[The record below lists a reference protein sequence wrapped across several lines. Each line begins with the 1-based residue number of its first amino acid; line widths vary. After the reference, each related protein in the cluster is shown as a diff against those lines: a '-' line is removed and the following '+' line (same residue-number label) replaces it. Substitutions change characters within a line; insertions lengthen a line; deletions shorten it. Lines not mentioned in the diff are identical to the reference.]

1 MLTDHDIVAPQMRA
15 LQRLEHQLQRI
26 DLRWEVIET
35 TACIV
40 CADQQTGFLSVLG
53 STRAAFGA
61 LATELVER
69 IAAAHLANRQRDLA
83 SKAQVA
89 IDILTRNLFE
99 RTADVG
105 FIATDGPLVAFVRAP
120 QAIDADAQRTRLI
133 ARLVEYRAKYSVY
146 SDIVLLDHQARPL
159 LRLVPGDDARV
170 APPPWWPDAMA
181 QSSWIESHGPSDL
194 FPDAGD
200 VLIYAHRI
208 VSPQGAACGAVVLR
222 FDLGSELALLF
233 GDLQDAQRR
242 VALVFIDAGGRIVAS
257 NKPSE
262 FALGEV
268 LDRAELDACAT
279 VFNHRGQDYL
289 AQARRTR
296 GYQGY
301 HGLPWTAVALIRLDA
316 AFRDSSP
323 AVQVQA
329 DAASAGAAGAA
340 DEAGEIDIDDERLQQ
355 IVTQARAVQDGLT
368 RVIWNGKLADAQSAS
383 GNSLHAVFDQIGQ
396 TGGLTTALFDGA
408 IGELR
413 QLLMAGRRAEMHAH
427 AQLAANIMDRN
438 LYERAND
445 CRWWA
450 LSDELAA
457 VLAELDTTTD
467 PTRRAA
473 ATREAQRVLAHLNS
487 LYTVYRRVAL
497 FDGLGRVIAVSRDAD
512 TLPADLSIDPS
523 LVQRVLTLQGTQAY
537 AVSPMAPSA
546 LTDGAP
552 TYVYCAA
559 LRAPGSNT
567 VIGGMALAFESAG
580 EFRAMLRDAAP
591 DPAEA
596 QAFFVDANRRVVASL
611 DDSVAV
617 GTALPFEL
625 PFESS
630 STEAGTALVRW
641 QAQEYLVGIAPSTGY
656 REFKRS
662 DGYREPIT
670 ALQLARVRRS
680 AHPAS
685 HLLLP
690 RAVGAST
697 AGARRYG
704 VVACG
709 NLVLAIAGADVI
721 EAITAERLV
730 TVGGGPNFAGM
741 LEHPHA
747 AVSVVVAID
756 ARRLSGQAPL
766 PQPRSAVA
774 VVVRS
779 QGRHLALL
787 VDRLLGVIERDSCQA
802 PPEAVSRHAA
812 WITGVISD
820 AAAGL
825 PLVYVIDPNRFDSKF
840 TPLPAHAFALA

>member
-1 MLTDHDIVAPQMRA
+1 MRA

-53 STRAAFGA
+53 STRAAFGE

-105 FIATDGPLVAFVRAP
+105 FIATDGPLVDFVRAP
-120 QAIDADAQRTRLI
+120 QATDAAALR

-146 SDIVLLDHQARPL
+146 NDIVLLDRQAQPL
-159 LRLVPGDDARV
+159 LRLAPGDDAQA
-170 APPPWWPDAMA
+170 APPPWWQEAMA
-181 QSSWIESHGPSDL
+181 QSGWIERHEASAF
-194 FPDAGD
+194 FPGAGD

-208 VSPQGAACGAVVLR
+208 VSAQGAACGAVVLR
-222 FDLGSELALLF
+222 FDLASELALLF
-233 GDLQDAQRR
+233 GDLQDVQRR
-242 VALVFIDAGGRIVAS
+242 IALVFIDADGRIVAS

-268 LDRAELDACAT
+268 LAHAELNASAT
-279 VFNHRGQDYL
+279 VFNHHGQDYL
-289 AQARRTR
+289 AQTRRTR

-301 HGLPWTAVALIRLDA
+301 RGLPWTAAALIRLDA
-316 AFRDSSP
+316 AFRD
-323 AVQVQA
+323 AGGGA
-329 DAASAGAAGAA
+329 DATDAA
-340 DEAGEIDIDDERLQQ
+340 DPADASEAGEIDTDDARLQQ

-368 RVIWNGKLADAQSAS
+368 RVIWNGKLADAQSAA

-396 TGGLTTALFDGA
+396 TGSLTTALFDGA

-457 VLAELDTTTD
+457 VLAELDVGAD

-473 ATREAQRVLAHLNS
+473 ATREAERVLAHLND

-497 FDGLGRVIAVSRDAD
+497 FDRTGRVIAVSRDAD
-512 TLPADLSIDPS
+512 ALPADIFIDPA
-523 LVQRVLTLQGTQAY
+523 LLQRVLTLQGTQAY

-546 LTDGAP
+546 LTDGEP
-552 TYVYCAA
+552 TYLYCAA
-559 LRAPGSNT
+559 LRAPGGGAG
-567 VIGGMALAFESAG
+567 IGGIALAFESAG

-596 QAFFVDANRRVVASL
+596 QAFFVDSSRRVVASL
-611 DDSVAV
+611 DDAV
-617 GTALPFEL
+617 PVGAALPFDL
-625 PFESS
+625 P
-630 STEAGTALVRW
+630 TADAGTALVRW
-641 QAQEYLVGIAPSTGY
+641 QEHEYLVGIAPSTGY

-670 ALQLARVRRS
+670 ALQLTRVRRS
-680 AHPAS
+680 AHPAT

-690 RAVGAST
+690 RAAGASA

-730 TVGGGPNFAGM
+730 TVGGGPHFAGM

-747 AVSVVVAID
+747 AQSVVVAID
-756 ARRLSGQAPL
+756 ARRLSGQVPL
-766 PQPRSAVA
+766 AQPRSAVA

-787 VDRLLGVIERDSCQA
+787 VDRLLGVIERDNCQA
-802 PPEAVSRHAA
+802 PPDAVSRHAG

-820 AAAGL
+820 AAVGL
-825 PLVYVIDPNRFDSKF
+825 PLVYVIDPNRFDSTF
-840 TPLPAHAFALA
+840 APMPANAFALV